1 MNKKNRFTLVMLCF
15 LFVMFSKN
23 MNVKAISQSQAQAI
37 VNYAGANGTE
47 HYTPLSDGC
56 ADEVDYF
63 TIGGERFYDTISPSE
78 IAVAICG
85 ADDTTGCLNS
95 NEQAAINKI
104 NTITSAAKNLG
115 FTRQNDGSYAKHT
128 GNYPI
133 GCYRSSYSG
142 VRVSIVNED
151 GTKKNGTST
160 IDYWQSN
167 PGILIG
173 NIQKGN
179 NLRTIIVNGANAN
192 FQTVPSI
199 GGTIDGNMG
208 NYYSARNTLKN
219 EVIQS
224 SSSKTIKSN
233 GYLKQLGINKWENF
247 DEDDHILFEPLFVVT
262 IGKINYVGTGTEIF
276 SLLMQHPEATWI
288 RADFIKTITGQM
300 TLTEMLNEPK
310 DDNDMTYTL
319 NSNGAKYIPYNR
331 LEQSSNGLKN
341 NPSLVLRQANG
352 YAMELIWLKPYLEKP
367 EKCCV
372 PCNPETTDCSK
383 VEGYKPEDPNCCYEN
398 GSISEDGTMEAC
410 VPPDQYW
417 DNRDEQHNWDLVCSK
432 CCIPTEE
439 NDWCCDPSNTLIFEN
454 GACEPWGEYWNDKKE
469 RYKRYCIQEECP
481 PITLTGD
488 SYCKLADCDEPDNV
502 SIFSDPLLK
511 NLVSDDGSVDVDEIT
526 NQLEENIEKY
536 IANQNDTFLAVAYQ
550 GETYREAIDY
560 NGRDNEF
567 CDLYCQE
574 VAIVK
579 FPDVYPAANAG
590 RYFQW
595 SISDEET
602 GTLVTQ
608 EIVKVCAEDIKY
620 DDFMKK
626 YIKFD
631 EETINKVSFV
641 ANYHVGTYCGPLR
654 VFYYGGITC
663 STAGEIRYAECMNS
677 CQAIL
682 NSNACDNLK
691 GSAAESCQKALEE
704 QYQQCIQ
711 TCPAAKAKE
720 IERCKKTE
728 ISYSELKAKWESG
741 YPETYKEKYNEFLS
755 CFSDDI
761 NNEIIT
767 DLDLKLHY
775 GDNVYDSSNYEKVEG
790 DVISNFT
797 DFHCKQSDEC
807 NTGTYYTADTLFNT
821 TNFCSN
827 ENFMPR
833 EAYDSI
839 TDSQKELDEMIK
851 IGTGINN
858 NANYDSMKVPIKFS
872 ISFPCDS
879 DLQHDWETHG
889 SHSSDPRMDFCL
901 NNFLYGDYSS
911 NYTINYNFDSVSFSE
926 LAGKTLYDL
935 NGGYD
940 EKGFIPNKLMDMN
953 ALDFYVCSL
962 VGKYSDSITSC
973 KEYYNLFYGDY
984 FSDYAYPV
992 EAKDN
997 TSNKNFCFRV
1007 SDIYTH
1013 TNGDDSRSNA
1023 SFGNFPLSVSGY
1035 DVKKNIW
1042 LSLDYTN
1049 DSNINKDNINY
1060 QNTLRFIILQKKDNY
1075 ILADFVNA
1083 CTCSDGI
1090 VMDAKESD
1098 DGSLYCPCKPETFE
1112 SNYDNSSS
1120 DVDADLIIKDTY
1132 GICKYS
1138 AYDTIDIGGTYT
1150 IAYMTGSG
1158 TYPLTIDY
1166 SNIGSI
1172 DNDVA
1177 HFSKLSEECGCSGS
1191 TCVYDGNMCK
1201 ISIGNSIMNDNWS
1214 YQETNGWSLKA
1225 SYYIC
1230 KGGECYDPKCP
1241 PGECHVPEPK
1251 PKPQP
1256 DFECINGDC
1265 VEGLSLIYRSVD
1277 LNNPFPG
1284 GNNNSD
1290 SRTAGE
1296 NWFGNENR
1304 ITNNRGL
1311 NGTELYSSIDI
1322 KPLYYFKF
1330 TPSLI
1335 KDIRKY
1341 NVENGRDYANSSS
1354 IAYIDNKLRDDEGNY
1369 NVGFS
1374 QVLRNDIA
1382 GIFVETASA
1391 NGDSLDKWFR
1401 IVTDVDDCSEEE
1413 TLDTYCYE
1421 MSTSWEE
1428 YISQGDSSCW
1438 DLAKSYLGVK

>member
-1 MNKKNRFTLVMLCF
+1 MIIILVMLIRKCGDKMKLRRILLVITLA
-15 LFVMFSKN
+15 LFVNISAKAAVGTWIGDYCERCGEYGLAGKCDSVSQTNVGIFRVSFYLNGEKLGSSVNVSSNTTYQQNAMNAKWHWGDGKTDIVSYASGTGLGNPTSGGLSSIVISGISTSNVQTVLSPKKN
-23 MNVKAISQSQAQAI
+23 SANVQAVLNQAGITEFKFKDGKIYYVPPKGECEGDYEIQMIVESMQIINWLCNSTGTSAHTWIGTPYELNNGLLAQGYNSHTGGNGYMSGSIVDKDLLSSLRIDKNVKVGNVSFS
-37 VNYAGANGTE
+37 
-47 HYTPLSDGC
+47 
-56 ADEVDYF
+56 
-63 TIGGERFYDTISPSE
+63 
-78 IAVAICG
+78 AVTDCL
-85 ADDTTGCLNS
+85 TT
-95 NEQAAINKI
+95 
-104 NTITSAAKNLG
+104 
-115 FTRQNDGSYAKHT
+115 
-128 GNYPI
+128 
-133 GCYRSSYSG
+133 
-142 VRVSIVNED
+142 
-151 GTKKNGTST
+151 
-160 IDYWQSN
+160 
-167 PGILIG
+167 
-173 NIQKGN
+173 
-179 NLRTIIVNGANAN
+179 
-192 FQTVPSI
+192 
-199 GGTIDGNMG
+199 
-208 NYYSARNTLKN
+208 
-219 EVIQS
+219 
-224 SSSKTIKSN
+224 
-233 GYLKQLGINKWENF
+233 
-247 DEDDHILFEPLFVVT
+247 HI
-262 IGKINYVGTGTEIF
+262 
-276 SLLMQHPEATWI
+276 H
-288 RADFIKTITGQM
+288 
-300 TLTEMLNEPK
+300 
-310 DDNDMTYTL
+310 
-319 NSNGAKYIPYNR
+319 
-331 LEQSSNGLKN
+331 
-341 NPSLVLRQANG
+341 G
-352 YAMELIWLKPYLEKP
+352 YAATQGYGFNVYNLTGDFEIEC
-367 EKCCV
+367 EEECCV

-383 VEGYKPEDPNCCYEN
+383 IEGYDPEDPNCCYEN

-711 TCPAAKAKE
+711 ICPAAKAKE

-1256 DFECINGDC
+1256 DFECTNGDC